1 MADTTMVPKT
11 LDKHSQS
18 SLFSKGKY
26 FSNNT
31 RFSTTPSGGKQNVT
45 TSVQVSFRKT
55 ILTEGPSEKAIY
67 FISDARRSGAV
78 NHYELS
84 WRKWDDWC

>member
-26 FSNNT
+26 FSNNS
-31 RFSTTPSGGKQNVT
+31 RFSTTPSGGKQNFI

-55 ILTEGPSEKAIY
+55 EGPSEKAIY
-67 FISDARRSGAV
+67 SISDARRSGAV

-84 WRKWDDWC
+84 WRKWDNWC